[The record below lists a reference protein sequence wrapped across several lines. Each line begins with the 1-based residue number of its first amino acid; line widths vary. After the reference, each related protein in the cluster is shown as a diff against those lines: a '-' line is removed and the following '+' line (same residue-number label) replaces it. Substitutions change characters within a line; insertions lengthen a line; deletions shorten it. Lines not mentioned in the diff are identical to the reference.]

1 MTCQANELGVSIFGF
16 KWQIHCV
23 SKHLLG
29 IRCALCGMT
38 HSFCA
43 MGHGRLAEAFGCHR
57 LGPLLFCFILFQIP
71 YRIFAIAIKP
81 RKRSLLKKANAYFA
95 VAVGIAIIVNWLVY
109 LGGRLI

>member
-1 MTCQANELGVSIFGF
+1 
-16 KWQIHCV
+16 
-23 SKHLLG
+23 
-29 IRCALCGMT
+29 
-38 HSFCA
+38 